1 MALTNTTIY
10 INNLGGTIWTLGDAM
25 LPSFGSF
32 GQFIQ
37 VTAEYSSD
45 IALTSQLTCDLGLF
59 LNNTDPHPNDP
70 NAARGFSIDTTSIV
84 ALTAQT
90 MQNYGNDSTR
100 TNGICQL
107 TFLNIDKKSF
117 RLRWNINLVEDIN
130 DWMHSLLTTSI
141 PNDTKFASYGSPSAY
156 ETIKN
161 LGIYVSNQGF
171 SAQENVDVTFN
182 QEEKSQFLGTP
193 TFNTFDAKIYV
204 SAVEQTSLQS
214 GVDNDIEITFKAP
227 TLAPTLVET
236 QLINNSDLVG
246 NQTPQDDFKLKSYY
260 DFAPALVS
268 GTTYKASFT
277 IPSADIET
285 GKSYSLLPIPMNG
298 ASSTSTSITKASEK
312 HFIPCL
318 PHTEVYW
325 KSYLNTN
332 QSSKIDIAPYERMA
346 VEFKVYHDT
355 YPTETPPSP
364 SYYDCIADQGY
375 WNPNFVNSFQTLTL
389 PLFDGSTHTF
399 TKVNGIITPQNTL
412 DEYETGTYSGNEY
425 SIFRVF
431 FRSLENDINQLHGM
445 DITMVMNFYELV
457 FVGSTVVYN
466 LVVQQSIVQPLEA
479 RISAFENDNGGVN
492 ITDMNVYD
500 ENGVL
505 SNNAMCVDNEF
516 FEVIAESAD
525 LDYEVQA
532 LLVKPNIIAEEEL
545 FNSVQS
551 ESYFDTQSTNRIYDL
566 EGDFT
571 TGGDCSF
578 KVVNDST
585 TFNKIIVIA
594 CK

>member
-182 QEEKSQFLGTP
+182 QEEKSQFLGAP

-298 ASSTSTSITKASEK
+298 ASSTSKSISKLSEK

-318 PHTEVYW
+318 PKMIPSW
-325 KSYLNTN
+325 KSYLNTRV
-332 QSSKIDIAPYERMA
+332 SSKIDIAPYERMA
-346 VEFKVYHDT
+346 LKFITILSQRKRHQVQVT
-355 YPTETPPSP
+355 L
-364 SYYDCIADQGY
+364 IA
-375 WNPNFVNSFQTLTL
+375 W
-389 PLFDGSTHTF
+389 
-399 TKVNGIITPQNTL
+399 KIKAIGIQR
-412 DEYETGTYSGNEY
+412 
-425 SIFRVF
+425 F
-431 FRSLENDINQLHGM
+431 
-445 DITMVMNFYELV
+445 
-457 FVGSTVVYN
+457 
-466 LVVQQSIVQPLEA
+466 
-479 RISAFENDNGGVN
+479 
-492 ITDMNVYD
+492 
-500 ENGVL
+500 
-505 SNNAMCVDNEF
+505 
-516 FEVIAESAD
+516 
-525 LDYEVQA
+525 
-532 LLVKPNIIAEEEL
+532 
-545 FNSVQS
+545 
-551 ESYFDTQSTNRIYDL
+551 
-566 EGDFT
+566 
-571 TGGDCSF
+571 
-578 KVVNDST
+578 
-585 TFNKIIVIA
+585 
-594 CK
+594 